1 MGSCGGVGA
10 TQTDSAQAVAV
21 LAKILNQQKQ
31 DGAAAVQLIESAR
44 ATQGAP
50 EPGKGQLVDLRA

>member
-10 TQTDSAQAVAV
+10 TPADNAQSVAV
-21 LAKILNQQKQ
+21 LVRLLQQQKQ
-31 DGAAAVQLIESAR
+31 DGTAAVQLIESAR

-50 EPGKGQLVDLRA
+50 EPGKGQLVDVRA